1 MSVLDPLAYPA
12 ARVDRSPS
20 SSFVQQQPTLNSA
33 PPRTRTIA
41 FRVANL
47 AVNSRETKSIGPFT
61 GPAVLQRIQWWCDNA
76 NASAVHAL
84 GFGTS
89 NIPITEN
96 TVAINAQKGWEELI
110 ERIDRDGYATDAAT
124 IGFWQPNTSPPLVG
138 FRGDVRILI
147 NKPTFYIT
155 ITAYGS
161 AGAGNR
167 WTGDLTVIEG
177 LSDEAL
183 RSFL

>member
-1 MSVLDPLAYPA
+1 MSVLDPLAYPQPRA
-12 ARVDRSPS
+12 DRSPS
-20 SSFVQQQPTLNSA
+20 SSFVPQQQTLTSS

-41 FRVANL
+41 FRIANP
-47 AVNSRETKSIGPFT
+47 AVNTRDTRSVGPFT
-61 GPAVLQRIQWWCDNA
+61 GPAILQRIQWWCDNA
-76 NASAVHAL
+76 NANAVHAL

-89 NIPITEN
+89 IVPISEN
-96 TVAINAQKGWEELI
+96 SVTLGNAKGWEDLI
-110 ERIDRDGYATDAAT
+110 ERVDRDNYATDAGT
-124 IGFWQPNTSPPLVG
+124 LGFWQPNTSPPLIG
-138 FRGDVRILI
+138 FRADTRILI

-161 AGAGNR
+161 PGAGNR

-177 LSDEAL
+177 LSDDAL